1 MMEAEVI
8 RKVRQNSGWFIALGV
23 VMLLLG
29 LAAIVEPF
37 MATVAVARVF
47 SWIFLFAGIIRIVYA
62 IQSRQDRGFLLK
74 LLIGILYVITGILLL
89 SNVFG
94 AALTLT
100 VAFGIAIVGQGILE
114 VIAAFKARP
123 EANWVWT
130 LVSGLLAIVLGI
142 LIFYQWPFSA
152 AWILG
157 VFVGINLMFT
167 GVWMIVIPWAVRHN
181 YRADM

>member
-1 MMEAEVI
+1 MKTEVI
-8 RKVRQNSGWFIALGV
+8 REIRQNSGWFIALGV
-23 VMLLLG
+23 VMLILG
-29 LAAIVEPF
+29 IAAIVEPL

-47 SWIFLFAGIIRIVYA
+47 SWIFLIAGIIRIIYA
-62 IQSRQDRGFLLK
+62 VQSRSDRGFWLK
-74 LLIGILYVITGILLL
+74 LLIGILYVTTGILLL

-100 VAFGIAIVGQGILE
+100 VAFGAVILGQGILE

-123 EANWVWT
+123 DPNWVWT

-152 AWILG
+152 AWLLG
-157 VFVGINLMFT
+157 VFVGVNLMFT
-167 GVWMIVIPWAVRHN
+167 GICMIVVPLLLRRN
-181 YRADM
+181 YRSTL

>member
-1 MMEAEVI
+1 MKTEVI
-8 RKVRQNSGWFIALGV
+8 REIRKNSGWFIALGI
-23 VMLLLG
+23 VMVILG
-29 LAAIVEPF
+29 IAAIVEPL

-62 IQSRQDRGFLLK
+62 VQSRRDPGFWLK
-74 LLIGILYVITGILLL
+74 LLIGILYVIAGISLL
-89 SNVFG
+89 SNIFG

-100 VAFGIAIVGQGILE
+100 IAFGIAILGQGILE

-123 EANWVWT
+123 DSNWVWM

-157 VFVGINLMFT
+157 IFVGINLMFT
-167 GVWMIVIPWAVRHN
+167 GIWMIVIPWTIRRN
-181 YRADM
+181 YKADM